1 MTDAVILR
9 VNGRDWGGWTRV
21 QLSAGIERLSRDFNV
36 DITRQWPGE
45 PGSASLP
52 PRIQKGDAVEVLV
65 GEDKVLT
72 GWIEATPIRYDAK
85 SISMGITGRSK
96 TADLI
101 DCTASPTDFDG
112 KTLHQIAS
120 ELARPFGIN
129 VINQGVPTTRLQRL
143 QADYGETVHE
153 VLNKALGLQQA
164 LAWDDEDGNLLI
176 GKVGTDRATTALV
189 YGENILSCDTEQSIR
204 DRFSEYQVAGQRSGD
219 DADFGEATL
228 TMLRAHA
235 KDPRI
240 RRYRP
245 CHLPQSGNATLASCR
260 ERAEFEA
267 QQRAART
274 EETTYTVQ
282 GWRQGDGR
290 LWQPNQR
297 VIVLDPVLGV
307 HHRER
312 VISEVVYT
320 HNEGG
325 TLCQLRVAPEAAY
338 IPPLQEQKSEEDDFF

>member
-21 QLSAGIERLSRDFNV
+21 QISAGIERLARDFHV

-45 PGSASLP
+45 SGSASLP
-52 PRIQKGDAVEVLV
+52 PRLQKGDAVEVLV

-72 GWIEATPIRYDAK
+72 GWIEATPIRYDAHRVHVG
-85 SISMGITGRSK
+85 ISGRSK

-101 DCTASPTDFDG
+101 DCAAPVTVFTG
-112 KTLHQIAS
+112 KTLYQIATA
-120 ELARPFGIN
+120 LAKPFGIN
-129 VINQGVPTTRLQRL
+129 AISQGAPTQPLQEV

-164 LAWDDEDGNLLI
+164 LAWDDEHGNLLI
-176 GKVGTDRATTALV
+176 GRVGSARATTALV
-189 YGENILSCDTEQSIR
+189 WGENILSGDTEQSIR
-204 DRFSEYQVAGQRSGD
+204 DRFSEYHVAGQRSGD
-219 DADFGEATL
+219 DADFGDATL
-228 TMLRAHA
+228 TALRAKA
-235 KDPRI
+235 KDRQI
-240 RRYRP
+240 TRYRP
-245 CHLPQSGNATLASCR
+245 QHIQQSGQATGASCR
-260 ERAEFEA
+260 QRAEFEA

-282 GWRQGDGR
+282 GWRQGNGS

-297 VIVLDPVLGV
+297 VIVFDPVLGV
-307 HHRER
+307 HHREL
-312 VISEVVYT
+312 VIGEVVYT
-320 HNEGG
+320 QNEGG

-338 IPPLQEQKSEEDDFF
+338 IPPLQEQKSEEEDFF

>member
-1 MTDAVILR
+1 MNDPVILR

-21 QLSAGIERLSRDFNV
+21 QISAGIERLSRDFNV
-36 DITRQWPGE
+36 ELTRQWPGE
-45 PGSASLP
+45 SGSAPLQPS
-52 PRIQKGDAVEVLV
+52 IQKGELVEVLM
-65 GEDKVLT
+65 GQDKVLT
-72 GWIEATPIRYDAK
+72 GWIEATPVRYDAL
-85 SISMGITGRSK
+85 SIHVGITGRSK

-101 DCTASPTDFDG
+101 DCAAPVTVFTG
-112 KTLHQIAS
+112 KTLYQIATA
-120 ELARPFGIN
+120 LAKPFGIN
-129 VINQGVPTTRLQRL
+129 VISQGAPTQPLQEV

-176 GKVGTDRATTALV
+176 GRVGTARATTALV
-189 YGENILSCDTEQSIR
+189 WGENILSCDTEQSIR

-228 TMLRAHA
+228 TALRAKA
-235 KDPRI
+235 KDRQI
-240 RRYRP
+240 TRYRP
-245 CHLPQSGNATLASCR
+245 QHIQQSGQATGASCR
-260 ERAEFEA
+260 QRAEFEA

-282 GWRQGDGR
+282 GWRQGNGS

-297 VIVLDPVLGV
+297 VIVFDPVLGF
-307 HHRER
+307 HHREL
-312 VISEVVYT
+312 VIGEVVYT
-320 HNEGG
+320 QNEGG

-338 IPPLQEQKSEEDDFF
+338 IPPLQEQKSEEEEFF